1 MFFSSNLP
9 GWQKYDSS
17 PPPVASACAAHRGGR
32 AESKALSLSSPC
44 ALNWTP
50 WAARYGILA
59 RCCTRPASVSPSPSR
74 HPATFPRLSELQTW
88 TEDGIQ
94 CSQGEVDK
102 KCQEETCTFKGQATG
117 KGFVGRFLHGSGSS
131 LSGLAVSSCAS
142 NSKTPEEEN
151 QVIPS
156 IQRLTP
162 PPPPPPP
169 GEQSPPLLRGF
180 V

>member
-1 MFFSSNLP
+1 M
-9 GWQKYDSS
+9 
-17 PPPVASACAAHRGGR
+17 
-32 AESKALSLSSPC
+32 
-44 ALNWTP
+44 
-50 WAARYGILA
+50 
-59 RCCTRPASVSPSPSR
+59 
-74 HPATFPRLSELQTW
+74 FPRR
-88 TEDGIQ
+88 
-94 CSQGEVDK
+94 VDK

-169 GEQSPPLLRGF
+169 SEQSPPF
-180 V
+180 VAGVRINNESILSPYMPGHLQQQQPGAAS